1 MAQMA
6 GEGEAAAGLNG
17 ILVFRRT
24 KSRPEVAELPTASTS
39 STTAR

>member
-1 MAQMA
+1 MRA
-6 GEGEAAAGLNG
+6 LNG

-24 KSRPEVAELPTASTS
+24 KAEPAIAAELPDRSTS